1 MQVSVEALEGLERLL
16 KLEIPADQID
26 GEVQKRVVD
35 TAKRARIDG
44 FRPGKVPRKVIVQRF
59 GDSIR
64 AEVVGEVANRSFQ
77 EAINQEKLQ
86 PVGTPAIDIETDE
99 AGKDLRFTAKFEVF
113 PEVKLGDPSTLTIE
127 KLNASVVDKDID
139 NMFDKLRD
147 QRAEW
152 SAVDR
157 VAADGD
163 KLNID
168 FEGFRDGEQF
178 EGGSAKEQDLEL
190 GSGQMIPG
198 FESGLVG
205 AKSGDTREL
214 NLSFP
219 DDYHAEELKG
229 AAVKFNVTVNA
240 VNEKSLP
247 ALDKEFFKLF
257 EVDGDLDAFKANV
270 RENMEKQLQ
279 EAIDAGLKKSVMDGL
294 IEQNP
299 VDLPAALIEQE
310 VNSMRMQSI
319 QRFGANV
326 DDFDMSLLP
335 DEMFEEQAKHR
346 VSLGV
351 ILNQFVQDHEIKPE
365 REQLIEF
372 IDDIAS
378 SYDDPDEVRNMYLS
392 NEDHLRQVSMIVTEK
407 LVVEKIE
414 SVASVTEK
422 TVDYDTA
429 MESHQ
434 ASQ

>member
-139 NMFDKLRD
+139 NMLNRLRD

-157 VAADGD
+157 AAADGD

-178 EGGSAKEQDLEL
+178 DGGSAKEQDLEL

-214 NLSFP
+214 SLSFP

-229 AAVKFNVTVNA
+229 AAVKFNVTVNT

-294 IEQNP
+294 IDQNP
-299 VDLPAALIEQE
+299 IDLPAALTEQE
-310 VNSMRMQSI
+310 INSMRMQSI

-434 ASQ
+434 AS